1 MKSWAGAEKKR
12 NSVFGAALRQRWS
25 VYFLIVLINYIKFDI
40 SIMSKGEEAENLQ
53 YGQGILIS
61 GFTTGKEDKGY
72 LTAKGFADTM
82 AIY

>member
-1 MKSWAGAEKKR
+1 
-12 NSVFGAALRQRWS
+12 
-25 VYFLIVLINYIKFDI
+25 
-40 SIMSKGEEAENLQ
+40 MSKGEEAENLQ

>member
-1 MKSWAGAEKKR
+1 
-12 NSVFGAALRQRWS
+12 
-25 VYFLIVLINYIKFDI
+25 
-40 SIMSKGEEAENLQ
+40 MSKDEAAEDLQ

-82 AIY
+82 AIYETYKEKLYFKNYRNAIFQIVPAANFELNDELRRLR